1 MEKGKGKPPAGDNYD
16 SVNMEMSDD
25 DSDNE
30 MFACKDEYKAF
41 KQHFDNKSKGKQAA
55 SRDEASEYGGGP
67 DPAVGGF
74 SLGIEYGSGL
84 SIGGGNPEYGGGSS
98 KPLRGASS
106 SEYGGGSS
114 EYGGGSVGDAATGG
128 TSHQMRGG
136 HQSSVGGYQPR
147 SGGGGHGHHHQP
159 YPRRS
164 PTPPKPTPAKIER
177 EPKLYK
183 DGDKDRKSK
192 SRQDVFFLF
201 ICTLPRIWTAK
212 GVHDT

>member
-74 SLGIEYGSGL
+74 SLGIEYGSGP
-84 SIGGGNPEYGGGSS
+84 SIGGGNPEYGGGSA
-98 KPLRGASS
+98 KPLRGV
-106 SEYGGGSS
+106 GSS
-114 EYGGGSVGDAATGG
+114 EYGGGNVGDAATGG
-128 TSHQMRGG
+128 ASHPMRG

-147 SGGGGHGHHHQP
+147 SGGGGHGHHQP

-164 PTPPKPTPAKIER
+164 PTPAKIER

-192 SRQDVFFLF
+192 SRQDVFFFLF
-201 ICTLPRIWTAK
+201 VPYP
-212 GVHDT
+212 